1 MVRIKKVTRRA
12 EPCDVVAIETTSG
25 TYVANDILTHN
36 CLPALEAAACG
47 LAVMMPDCSP
57 NAELASVLVPVRRQA
72 TLSLAAGPIRT
83 AEVAPVDLSEHLD
96 RLAWDRNGLLTAKN
110 ASQALVP
117 RWSMWRQRY
126 LDRLQEVVSR

>member
-1 MVRIKKVTRRA
+1 MTGV
-12 EPCDVVAIETTSG
+12 DVCSSDLV
-25 TYVANDILTHN
+25 
-36 CLPALEAAACG
+36 
-47 LAVMMPDCSP
+47 VMMPDCSP

-83 AEVAPVDLSEHLD
+83 AEVAPLDLSEHLD
-96 RLAWDRNGLLTAKN
+96 RLAWDRNSLIQAKDT
-110 ASQALVP
+110 SQALVP